1 MTFGDPGER
10 LKQKQSFRN
19 VHMHPAA
26 ASHQHVYGCKCEDAK
41 TENMYLLLETRFIH
55 PDFNDLC

>member
-1 MTFGDPGER
+1 MTFGEAEER

-26 ASHQHVYGCKCEDAK
+26 VPPINTSLGVNVRK